1 MMPGGAQLDDAG
13 MGERI
18 MKEALKE
25 TLTKL
30 RNLSAWS
37 PGWNSY
43 DSLAPNIDAATL
55 PKLPVNPCSN
65 ANEPSS
71 APVMAWVAS

>member
-37 PGWNSY
+37 AGWNGY
-43 DSLAPNIDAATL
+43 DSLAPNSEKRHMGVVGDDLT
-55 PKLPVNPCSN
+55 P
-65 ANEPSS
+65 
-71 APVMAWVAS
+71 M